1 MGQFIN
7 AEKLPAYGCLIEDGY
22 KNTMMK
28 KQGYLGE
35 VYEKK
40 VRDTIQAKYQIRG
53 NQNMEDFTQWWLAYL
68 NYGSQPFEIETVFLG
83 YKGRLVVKMVNDLQ
97 GNYMGGGNWDVPLSL
112 KVLHVIDDT
121 QMS

>member
-1 MGQFIN
+1 MAQLIN
-7 AEKLPAYGCLIEDGY
+7 APKLPDYGCLIEDGY

-40 VRDTIQAKYQIRG
+40 IRDTIVAKFQIRG
-53 NQNMEDFTQWWLAYL
+53 NQNMEDFTQWWLVEL
-68 NYGSQPFEIETVFLG
+68 DYGAKPFEIETIFLG
-83 YKGRLVVKMVNDLQ
+83 YKGRLVVKMTNDLQ
-97 GNYMGGGNWDVPLSL
+97 GGYMGGGNWDVPLAL
-112 KVLHVIDDT
+112 KVLHVIDDK